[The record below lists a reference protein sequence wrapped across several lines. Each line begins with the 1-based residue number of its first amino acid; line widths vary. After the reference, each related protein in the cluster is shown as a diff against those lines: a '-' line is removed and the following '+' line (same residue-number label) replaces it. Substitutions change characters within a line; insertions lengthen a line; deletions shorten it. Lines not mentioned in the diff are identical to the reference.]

1 MCFDY
6 TGSTL
11 SPLKFIMNL
20 EKGQYLHEIYLNDDF
35 TVSLIITDREYY
47 LSGFLADESKCC
59 FKHFNLNSNGE

>member
-1 MCFDY
+1 
-6 TGSTL
+6 
-11 SPLKFIMNL
+11 MNL